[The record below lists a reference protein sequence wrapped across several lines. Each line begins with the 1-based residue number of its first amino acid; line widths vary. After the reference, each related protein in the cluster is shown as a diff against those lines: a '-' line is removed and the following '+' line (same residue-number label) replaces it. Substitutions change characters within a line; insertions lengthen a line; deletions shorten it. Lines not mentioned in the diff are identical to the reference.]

1 MNTADYLKKNMNR
14 SLMQRLLGLKKSASI
29 YSSMEAVKYGSYF
42 PQHGEQS
49 YDDAPSFEDFGAF
62 VQSEKKQVKRK
73 VLQFRSES
81 CAGVRGQWKRFGKA
95 SVMWLVLFGAALAHG
110 CVSLLTRLAADVSRI
125 PSLELLFVR
134 SVLQI
139 LSIVV
144 VLYRKEAP
152 FGPRSCRLHLFSY
165 GIFNVISISCAYTS
179 FALVPPANGAI
190 VWRASATAFS
200 AVLSFLLVDERLGT
214 AETVSVSCAVFG
226 LGLILIPN
234 LASEEQ
240 SLGFWKEAFG
250 YVLVVLAG
258 VMAALSMVLYRCVK
272 QQVSIWT
279 ALFTFGWMGS
289 LWSCCSMF
297 LLQEPVVPHDAETWM
312 FLISICFCSTV
323 AFLGV
328 YYGLQRLHPAVVS
341 TVQHL
346 ELVVAMILQL
356 LVLRLLP
363 STYDVIGSVVIIGSV
378 LALGLVR
385 LVRGE
390 KREMEEYKE
399 IIDSSVK

>member
-1 MNTADYLKKNMNR
+1 MNR

-258 VMAALSMVLYRCVK
+258 VMAALSMVLYR
-272 QQVSIWT
+272 
-279 ALFTFGWMGS
+279 L
-289 LWSCCSMF
+289 
-297 LLQEPVVPHDAETWM
+297 EPVVPHDAETWM